1 MRLGRGYNILYYTED
16 HSLVDAMGRIKTSQ
30 VKNIS
35 RELFAK
41 YPDKFTTDFR
51 KNKQFLKE
59 NFELSSQKLTNVISG
74 YITKLKKQ
82 SERM

>member
-1 MRLGRGYNILYYTED
+1 
-16 HSLVDAMGRIKTSQ
+16 MGRIKTSY

-35 RELFAK
+35 REVFEK
-41 YPDKFTTDFR
+41 HKDKFTTDFS

>member
-1 MRLGRGYNILYYTED
+1 
-16 HSLVDAMGRIKTSQ
+16 MGRIKTSY
-30 VKNIS
+30 VKNIG
-35 RELFAK
+35 RELFEK
-41 YPDKFTTDFR
+41 HKDKFTTDFS

-59 NFELSSQKLTNVISG
+59 NFELSSYKMTNVITG

>member
-1 MRLGRGYNILYYTED
+1 
-16 HSLVDAMGRIKTSQ
+16 MGRIKSSQ
-30 VKNIS
+30 VKNIGQ
-35 RELFAK
+35 EIFEK
-41 YPDKFTTDFR
+41 HKDKFTTDFS

-82 SERM
+82 SERN

>member
-1 MRLGRGYNILYYTED
+1 
-16 HSLVDAMGRIKTSQ
+16 MGRIKSAQ

-35 RELFAK
+35 QEIFEKHRV
-41 YPDKFTTDFR
+41 KFTKDFH

-59 NFELSSQKLTNVISG
+59 NFEVSSQKLTNVIAG

>member
-1 MRLGRGYNILYYTED
+1 
-16 HSLVDAMGRIKTSQ
+16 MGRIKTSY

-35 RELFAK
+35 RDLFAK
-41 YPDKFTTDFR
+41 HKDKFTTDFS
-51 KNKQFLKE
+51 KNKAFLKE
-59 NFELSSQKLTNVISG
+59 NFELSSHKLTNVIAG

>member
-1 MRLGRGYNILYYTED
+1 
-16 HSLVDAMGRIKTSQ
+16 MGRIKTSY

-35 RELFAK
+35 RDVFEK
-41 YPDKFTTDFR
+41 HKDEFTTDFR

-59 NFELSSQKLTNVISG
+59 NFELSSQKLTNVIAG

>member
-1 MRLGRGYNILYYTED
+1 
-16 HSLVDAMGRIKTSQ
+16 MGRIKTSY

-35 RELFAK
+35 RELFEK
-41 YPDKFTTDFR
+41 HKDKFTTDFS

>member
-1 MRLGRGYNILYYTED
+1 
-16 HSLVDAMGRIKTSQ
+16 MGRIKTSF

-35 RELFAK
+35 RDLFEK
-41 YPDKFTTDFR
+41 HKDKFTTDFR
-51 KNKQFLKE
+51 SNKQFLKE
-59 NFELSSQKLTNVISG
+59 NFELSSHKLTNVVSG